1 MQPSDDRSAVNA
13 AMHVRVPEELVAWH
27 LKLYGQATRPWIDAA
42 PGVVDELLGRWGLR
56 VDGSAT
62 NGSVSLI
69 VPVVRE
75 GGVRAVLKLPPQ
87 IEESRDKREFDPFF
101 DWLRF
106 RGEPAALRAWN
117 GNGAV
122 RLLEHDPETGS
133 MLLER
138 LDATSSLATIPD
150 DMEAFQLLSELLA
163 RLTAIAAPPGL
174 PLLSDIGAELLDRV
188 QSALR
193 RSLPESQR
201 SLLVQCSAA
210 LREVLPEPGD
220 RLLHGDL
227 GPGNVLAS
235 GPEDPRE
242 PWLAIDP
249 TPFAGDPCFDLLL
262 PLHHRWED
270 AVATG
275 DVRRAVQRRFDLMT
289 EVVGLDRKR
298 ATAWTLGRVL
308 QSMLWD
314 IEHDATASF
323 TEHEADKTI
332 ALTLLARRT

>member
-1 MQPSDDRSAVNA
+1 MN
-13 AMHVRVPEELVAWH
+13 VRVPEELVAWH
-27 LKLYGQATRPWIDAA
+27 LKLYGQATRPWLNAA
-42 PGVVDELLGRWGLR
+42 PGVVEELLGRWELR
-56 VDGSAT
+56 LDGSPT
-62 NGSVSLI
+62 NGAVSLV
-69 VPVVRE
+69 VPVIRE
-75 GGVRAVLKLPPQ
+75 GGVRAVLKLQPR
-87 IEESRDKREFDPFF
+87 IEE
-101 DWLRF
+101 RF
-106 RGEPAALRAWN
+106 RGEPIALRAWN

-163 RLTAIAAPPGL
+163 RLTAIPAPPGL
-174 PLLSDIGAELLDRV
+174 PLLSDIGAGLLERA

-193 RSLPESQR
+193 QSLPESQR
-201 SLLVQCSAA
+201 SLLVQCAAA

-220 RLLHGDL
+220 RLLHEDL
-227 GPGNVLAS
+227 GHGNVLAS
-235 GPEDPRE
+235 GPDDPRE

-249 TPFAGDPCFDLLL
+249 NPIAGDPCFDLLP
-262 PLHHRWED
+262 PLHHRWDD

-298 ATAWTLGRVL
+298 ATAWTVARVL
-308 QSMLWD
+308 ESMLWD
-314 IEHDATASF
+314 IEHDATAWF

>member
-13 AMHVRVPEELVAWH
+13 ATHVRVPEDLVAWH

-42 PGVVDELLGRWGLR
+42 PGVVEELLGRWGLR
-56 VDGSAT
+56 VDGSPT

-87 IEESRDKREFDPFF
+87 IEE
-101 DWLRF
+101 RF
-106 RGEPAALRAWN
+106 RGEPVALRAWN

-150 DMEAFQLLSELLA
+150 DMEAFQIVSELLA
-163 RLTAIAAPPGL
+163 RLTAIAAPPGV
-174 PLLSDIGAELLDRV
+174 PLVSDMVTVSGSQIGFEYGAGILDRV

-193 RSLPESQR
+193 RSLPDLER

-227 GPGNVLAS
+227 GPGPDVLAS
-235 GPEDPRE
+235 EPDDPRG

-249 TPFAGDPCFDLLL
+249 HPMAGDPCFDVL
-262 PLHHRWED
+262 PVLTGRWDD

-275 DVRRAVQRRFDLMT
+275 DVRRAVRRRFDLMI

-298 ATAWTLGRVL
+298 ATAWTVGRVL

-314 IEHDATASF
+314 IEHDATGWF
-323 TEHEADKTI
+323 TEHEAAKTI